1 MHTLLFSN
9 VLWLFRAII
18 IINDL
23 LLGWLALKMLQ
34 NDIIVYK
41 NGCPLSNVNRMKL
54 PESIKKLKRNS
65 TLLKIKIYKT

>member
-23 LLGWLALKMLQ
+23 LLGWLALKCYKTILS
-34 NDIIVYK
+34 VK

-54 PESIKKLKRNS
+54 PESIKNVKHDS